1 MAVAERCFGP
11 FANKTFAKGKLKIH
25 PMGQVAHVKEVKA
38 NMILIHCPDDSKP
51 QIIPP
56 KVDLGKKTGA
66 LVQFFHLVKSPG
78 GNMEVHMTKA
88 ENGFQVPILRNNSKV
103 EPGTFLT
110 MLCSEDEM
118 AITRMWSISWN
129 GYATT
134 IPEDLLKEYQ
144 DV

>member
-78 GNMEVHMTKA
+78 GNMEVHMTKT
-88 ENGFQVPILRNNSKV
+88 ENGFQVPTLRNTSKGCWDDDYLIGSFN
-103 EPGTFLT
+103 EP
-110 MLCSEDEM
+110 
-118 AITRMWSISWN
+118 
-129 GYATT
+129 
-134 IPEDLLKEYQ
+134 
-144 DV
+144 

>member
-78 GNMEVHMTKA
+78 GNMEVHMAKT
-88 ENGFQVPILRNNSKV
+88 ENGFQVPILRNNAKV
-103 EPGTFLT
+103 EQGTFLT
-110 MLCSEDEM
+110 ILCSEEEM
-118 AITRMWSISWN
+118 ASKNKAKKAKTS
-129 GYATT
+129 
-134 IPEDLLKEYQ
+134 
-144 DV
+144 